1 MLSAGEMR
9 KEFENKVVVVT
20 GAGGGL
26 GKAYASLFAALGAKV
41 VVNDFGTTTSGEG
54 HSTKAADIVCQQ
66 IKSAGGIAVANYE
79 LGRKWKVD
87 NKNCNRFVW
96 EIDVLIN
103 NAG

>member
-1 MLSAGEMR
+1 MH

-66 IKSAGGIAVANYE
+66 IKSAGGIAVANYDSVE
-79 LGRKWKVD
+79 NGKSIIKTAIDSFGR
-87 NKNCNRFVW
+87 
-96 EIDVLIN
+96 IDVLIN